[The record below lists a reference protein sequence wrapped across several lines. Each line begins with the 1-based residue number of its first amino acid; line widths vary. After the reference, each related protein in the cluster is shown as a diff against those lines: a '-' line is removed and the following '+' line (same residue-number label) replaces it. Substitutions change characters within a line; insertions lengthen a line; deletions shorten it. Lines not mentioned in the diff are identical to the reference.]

1 MSATTLSIS
10 EMQARFN
17 AYDAESREFLFRGG
31 WVDMSW
37 SERNERQA
45 EIDRR
50 HGYVHGWI
58 IVDGISFDRYQAFP
72 ECSFANVWD

>member
-1 MSATTLSIS
+1 MSATALCVN

-17 AYDAESREFLFRGG
+17 AYDDESRQFLFFGG
-31 WVDMSW
+31 WVGMSW
-37 SERNERQA
+37 PERNERQA

-72 ECSFANVWD
+72 NQQFLNV